1 MLEIDYDPTIDAA
14 FIYFG
19 HDKSHSFQ
27 TLTEV
32 HLVKN
37 NRLKECP
44 FFALDLDAE
53 GRLIGME
60 VLDASKHLPKELL
73 EHALKIKKL
82 QDEPRDFLSPGC

>member
-1 MLEIDYDPTIDAA
+1 MISISYDPGVDAA

-19 HDKSHSFQ
+19 HDRSHSFQ

-53 GRLIGME
+53 GRLIGIE
-60 VLDASKHLPKELL
+60 VLEASKYLPKELL
-73 EHALKIKKL
+73 EHALRIQKL
-82 QDEPRDFLSPGC
+82 KSEPRDFLSPGC